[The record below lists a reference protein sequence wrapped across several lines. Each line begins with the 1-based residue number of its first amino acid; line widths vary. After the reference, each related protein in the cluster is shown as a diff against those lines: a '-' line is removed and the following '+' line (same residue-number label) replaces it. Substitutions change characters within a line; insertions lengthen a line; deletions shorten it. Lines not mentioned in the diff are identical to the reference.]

1 MPLTS
6 IENLS
11 HGKENARSEKEM
23 VGKEKKNK
31 EIEGKKGM
39 VEEKKVEKKEEAEE
53 PLLKENPRRFLPS
66 IFCPLYLQC
75 VFFRFVLMPIQY
87 PDIWQMYK
95 KAQASFW
102 TAEEVIKIKFYQQLL
117 ISE

>member
-11 HGKENARSEKEM
+11 LGKENARSKKEM
-23 VGKEKKNK
+23 VGKEKNK

-39 VEEKKVEKKEEAEE
+39 VEEEKVEKKEEVEE

-66 IFCPLYLQC
+66 IF
-75 VFFRFVLMPIQY
+75 V
-87 PDIWQMYK
+87 
-95 KAQASFW
+95 A
-102 TAEEVIKIKFYQQLL
+102 
-117 ISE
+117 